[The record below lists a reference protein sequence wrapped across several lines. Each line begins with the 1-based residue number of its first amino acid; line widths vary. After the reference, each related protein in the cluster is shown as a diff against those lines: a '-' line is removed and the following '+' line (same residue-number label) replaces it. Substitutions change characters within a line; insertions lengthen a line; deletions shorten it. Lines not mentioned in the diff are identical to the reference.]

1 MSVIIGIDLG
11 TTNSVVAAMTDQ
23 GPKLIPN
30 ALGETLTPSVVGIDE
45 HDKLLVGL
53 AAREL
58 QVVAPE
64 RCASIFKR
72 HMGTDRSVK
81 ICGRKFSPEEL
92 SSLVLQSL
100 KEDAAAFLQLPIER
114 AVITVPA
121 YFNEHQR
128 KATIN
133 AGRIAGLK
141 VERIFNEPTAAAV
154 AYGFHEMK
162 DDKTIVVLDLGGGTF
177 DVSVVELFEGVL
189 EVRASSGENF
199 LGGEDFTRVMAA
211 KILQQQGL
219 VFERCE
225 HESSKLV
232 SRLLQQ
238 CERAK
243 CRLSREETAS
253 VRLPNREGEFPAA
266 AAAETKSA
274 DATNAEVT
282 ITREELL
289 RWTEH
294 LIARVEM
301 PIRRALGDAKLAPE
315 KIDEVVLVGGATRMP
330 RFIQRVG
337 EIFGKPPHCRLNP
350 DEVVA
355 IGAAV
360 QSGLMSHDAGVDDLV
375 VTDVSPFSLG
385 TEIAREFG
393 VEVRDGYFMPVIHRN
408 TTIPVSRVR
417 RVSTLH
423 PNQTH
428 VTVKI
433 YQGEARRCEDNLLLG
448 EFEVRNIPPGPAGQ
462 EIDLRFTYDLN
473 GVIEVEATI
482 VKSGKKYSHVVTRH
496 AQGMSPEQIA
506 KAVAAMK
513 TIKVHP
519 REDSVNR
526 FLLQRAERLYQEL
539 PAPDRD
545 RMDRVLHQFE
555 SALELGDPR
564 QIEEQRAEVR
574 SFLAL
579 FDRGDD
585 YEGAPDAEP

>member
-11 TTNSVVAAMTDQ
+11 TTNSVVAAMTDD

-30 ALGETLTPSVVGIDE
+30 ALGETLTPSVVGLDE
-45 HDKLLVGL
+45 RDTLLVGR

-58 QVVAPE
+58 QVTQPE

-72 HMGTDRSVK
+72 HMGTDWNVK
-81 ICGRKFSPEEL
+81 LAGKKFSPEEL
-92 SSLVLQSL
+92 SSLVLRSL
-100 KEDAAAFLQLPIER
+100 KDDAAAFLQQPIER

-219 VFERCE
+219 VYERAE
-225 HESSKLV
+225 YESPKLV

-243 CRLSREETAS
+243 CRLTREPQATVRMPNKEGELAPADAQGNAGEIAVAREEF
-253 VRLPNREGEFPAA
+253 L
-266 AAAETKSA
+266 K
-274 DATNAEVT
+274 
-282 ITREELL
+282 
-289 RWTEH
+289 WTEH

-315 KIDEVVLVGGATRMP
+315 KVDEVVLVGGATRMP

-355 IGAAV
+355 LGAAV
-360 QSGLMSHDAGVDDLV
+360 QSGLMSRDAGVDDLV

-385 TEIAREFG
+385 TAVAKEFG
-393 VEVRDGYFMPVIHRN
+393 VEIRDGYFLPVIHRN

-417 RVSTLH
+417 RLSTMH
-423 PNQTH
+423 PNQSQ
-428 VTVKI
+428 VTVQI

-473 GVIEVEATI
+473 GVLEVEATI
-482 VKSGKKYSHVVTRH
+482 VKSGKKYTHVVTRH
-496 AQGMSPEQIA
+496 ARGMSQEQIA
-506 KAVAAMK
+506 QAVAAMK

-539 PAPDRD
+539 PGPDRD
-545 RMDRVLHQFE
+545 RMDQVLHRFE
-555 SALELGDPR
+555 TALEMGDPR
-564 QIEEQRAEVR
+564 QIAEQRAEVQ
-574 SFLAL
+574 SFLSL
-579 FDRGDD
+579 FDAGDD
-585 YEGAPDAEP
+585 EGVPDAES

>member
-11 TTNSVVAAMTDQ
+11 TTNSVVAAMTDD

-30 ALGETLTPSVVGIDE
+30 ALGETLTPSVVGLD
-45 HDKLLVGL
+45 DKDTLLVGR

-58 QVVAPE
+58 QVVSPE

-72 HMGTDRSVK
+72 HMGTEWSVK
-81 ICGRKFSPEEL
+81 LCGRKFSPEEL

-100 KEDAAAFLQLPIER
+100 KDDAAAFLKQPIER

-128 KATIN
+128 KATMN

-219 VFERCE
+219 IFERAE
-225 HESSKLV
+225 HESPKLV

-243 CRLSREETAS
+243 CRLTREDHAV
-253 VRLPNREGEFPAA
+253 VRMPNRLGELPDDA
-266 AAAETKSA
+266 A
-274 DATNAEVT
+274 DAMVG
-282 ITREELL
+282 REDFLK
-289 RWTEH
+289 WTEH

-301 PIRRALGDAKLAPE
+301 PIRRALGDAKLPPE
-315 KIDEVVLVGGATRMP
+315 KVDEVVLVGGATRMP

-355 IGAAV
+355 LGAAV
-360 QSGLMSHDAGVDDLV
+360 QSGLMNRDAGVDDLV

-423 PNQTH
+423 SNQTH

-496 AQGMSPEQIA
+496 ARGMTPEQVD

-555 SALELGDPR
+555 TALELGDPR
-564 QIEEQRAEVR
+564 QIEEQRAEIR

-579 FDRGDD
+579 FDRGDE
-585 YEGAPDAEP
+585 YEGEPDAES